1 MNMYKHVNRRR
12 LQVVGEACQDA
23 DVFSNVYPT
32 DADVIQKQMIGKN
45 VSVFNTF

>member
-12 LQVVGEACQDA
+12 LQVGGEACQDA

-32 DADVIQKQMIGKN
+32 DADVIQKQMIGKKCKR
-45 VSVFNTF
+45 F